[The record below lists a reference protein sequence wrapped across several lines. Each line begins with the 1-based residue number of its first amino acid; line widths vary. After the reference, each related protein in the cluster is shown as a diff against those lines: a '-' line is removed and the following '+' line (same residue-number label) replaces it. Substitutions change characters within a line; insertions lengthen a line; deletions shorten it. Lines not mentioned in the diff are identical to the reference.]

1 MEYFTIEN
9 LVWVLFLAVSVAIVY
24 LYFMQRALSGL
35 TNRITENGCQ
45 DTDSAMSL
53 KELGYKSPLIM
64 AAVSFFAE
72 NGTVV
77 AREIKKCACEEKQSE
92 LLFEKKQPA
101 RYYMPPK
108 ERNPRFEK
116 HINDKLSAAKVIII
130 LVLVAAIALASS
142 AVIDFLSEYAGN
154 VLGKNENTVVGTKKE
169 DESLLE
175 QQEHMNQQEEE
186 EAKKQEALERLEEL
200 SKEQAEQARK
210 DYEANK
216 NNSFTVTQ

>member
-1 MEYFTIEN
+1 MQN
-9 LVWVLFLAVSVAIVY
+9 LVWALFLAVSVAIIY

-35 TNRITENGCQ
+35 ANRITENGCQ
-45 DTDSAMSL
+45 DTESAKSL
-53 KELGYKSPLIM
+53 KELGYKNSLIM

-77 AREIKKCACEEKQSE
+77 ARAIKKSACEEKQSE
-92 LLFEKKQPA
+92 LLFEKKQPVK
-101 RYYMPPK
+101 YYMPPE
-108 ERNPRFEK
+108 ERNQRFEK

-130 LVLVAAIALASS
+130 LALVAAIALASS

-169 DESLLE
+169 YESLLE
-175 QQEHMNQQEEE
+175 QQEQLNKQKEEE
-186 EAKKQEALERLEEL
+186 TKKQEALERLEEL

-210 DYEANK
+210 EHEANK
-216 NNSFTVTQ
+216 NNSLTVTQ